1 MGLEN
6 FNTQSMEGHWK
17 FWVRGG
23 QEAMILKEHLK
34 LKVNNCNNEV
44 LFIAIQNVK
53 NKHQTF
59 FKNKK
64 YEDSIT
70 PFL

>member
-23 QEAMILKEHLK
+23 QEAMTFKRTSEAK
-34 LKVNNCNNEV
+34 GKYNNEV
-44 LFIAIQNVK
+44 LFIVIQNVK

-59 FKNKK
+59 FKNKN